1 MNEIHG
7 IIKASNTRRQR
18 RPKGGTVM
26 KDEKTLASVNLFAVL
41 GALPYLCSLDKK
53 SAKLIENANVSVGFA
68 VKGGP
73 SATLFFGGGRCRM
86 APGADRCQI
95 KLPFSSYGKF
105 NGLIDGTVTP
115 IPSRGITKA
124 GFLTGP
130 FTKLTDRLT
139 EFLRPAPGALEDPE
153 FFRISTTVMFHV
165 IAEAAAQIANEDP
178 IGRCSAAG
186 IVDGVA
192 KLAIQDGPG
201 AALCCRDHRLLA
213 IHRAPEQY
221 LSYMEFQDMHVARDL
236 FDGRLNAIAAVG
248 LGQVRI
254 GGMISQIDNIN
265 RILDR
270 VAAYLA

>member
-1 MNEIHG
+1 
-7 IIKASNTRRQR
+7 
-18 RPKGGTVM
+18 M
-26 KDEKTLASVNLFAVL
+26 KDEKTLAYINLFAIL
-41 GALPYLCSLDKK
+41 GALPYLCGLDRK
-53 SAKLIENANVSVGFA
+53 SAQLIENANVSVGFA

-86 APGADRCQI
+86 VPGADRCQV
-95 KLPFSSYGKF
+95 KLPFSSCKKF

-115 IPSRGITKA
+115 IPIKGITKA

-130 FTKLTDRLT
+130 FTKLTERLT
-139 EFLRPAPGALEDPE
+139 AFLRPAPGALDDPD
-153 FFRISTTVMFHV
+153 FFRISTTLMFHV

-178 IGRCSAAG
+178 IGQCSAAG
-186 IVDGVA
+186 IVNGTA
-192 KLAIQDGPG
+192 KLSIQNGPG
-201 AALCCRDHRLLA
+201 AALCCRNHRLLA
-213 IHRAPEQY
+213 VHRAPEEF

-236 FDGRLNAIAAVG
+236 FDGTINAIAAVG

-265 RILDR
+265 RLLDR

>member
-1 MNEIHG
+1 MIVLFKSAGSGDSGEELF
-7 IIKASNTRRQR
+7 
-18 RPKGGTVM
+18 M
-26 KDEKTLASVNLFAVL
+26 KDEKTLAYINLFAIL
-41 GALPYLCSLDKK
+41 GALPYLCDLDRK
-53 SAKLIENANVSVGFA
+53 SAQLIENANVSVGFA

-73 SATLFFGGGRCRM
+73 SATLFFGSGRCRM
-86 APGADRCQI
+86 VPGTDRCQV
-95 KLPFSSYGKF
+95 KLPFSSCKKF

-115 IPSRGITKA
+115 IPTKGITKA

-139 EFLRPAPGALEDPE
+139 TFLRPAPGALDDPE
-153 FFRISTTVMFHV
+153 FFRISTTLMFHV

-178 IGRCSAAG
+178 IGQCSAAG
-186 IVDGVA
+186 IVDGTA
-192 KLAIQDGPG
+192 KLSIQNGPG
-201 AALCCRDHRLLA
+201 AALCCRNHKLLA
-213 IHRAPEQY
+213 VHRAPEEF

-236 FDGRLNAIAAVG
+236 FDGVINAIAAVG

-270 VAAYLA
+270 VAVYLA

>member
-1 MNEIHG
+1 
-7 IIKASNTRRQR
+7 
-18 RPKGGTVM
+18 M
-26 KDEKTLASVNLFAVL
+26 KDERTLAYINLFAVL
-41 GALPYLCSLDKK
+41 GALPHLCDLDKTAAEILGEA
-53 SAKLIENANVSVGFA
+53 SVSVGFA

-86 APGADRCQI
+86 VAGTDRCQI
-95 KLPFSSYGKF
+95 KLPFSSCGKF

-115 IPSRGITKA
+115 IPTKGITKA
-124 GFLTGP
+124 GFLTGT

-139 EFLRPAPGALEDPE
+139 EVLRPAPEALEDPE

-178 IGRCSAAG
+178 IGQCSAAS
-186 IVDGVA
+186 IVDGPA
-192 KLAIQDGPG
+192 RLSIQGGPG

-213 IHRAPEQY
+213 VHRAPEKCM
-221 LSYMEFQDMHVARDL
+221 SYMEFQDLRVARDL
-236 FDGRLNAIAAVG
+236 FDGKISAIAAVG

-270 VAAYLA
+270 AAVYLA